1 MTKLDWAHRTATRG
15 TPRMRSRRLLV
26 ALAALVS
33 ALALIAG
40 GPTGIALGDENDKDK
55 DKKAVSE
62 AEVKA
67 AAPISYTPKSKTTF
81 NNPQSSTSSQRKIID
96 ELNRTINGTPGGA
109 TIRIAA
115 YLFDATTTADAL
127 VAAHRRGVNVQMLI
141 DDGERDNALVR
152 VRRVVGTD
160 TDNRSYVTT
169 CSSGCHAGSP
179 SIIHAKIYLFS
190 RVGSASNVSM
200 VGSANPYYHNVFNSW
215 NNMQTIVNNATIYNS
230 LSAYFNEMLDEPN
243 DGNAYRETTSGAYK
257 LYFFP
262 KASGKPMI
270 LEVLEGVSCS
280 GVASGYGSGGKTVVR
295 IAMWGWTAARED
307 IALEL
312 NALHR
317 RGCKVEVLLN
327 KDRTSKTVFAA
338 LLRSSSTYGKMK
350 IYDGWYDGNDN
361 GVAGLY
367 VHHKVLMINGNW
379 FSDSGAKVVYTGSQ
393 NHTHEGLRRNNEVM
407 LRVKINGVYNAFYYN
422 FAYIRD
428 RWTKGR
434 ITSVPSFVGEQNSAE
449 LRRQGL
455 DQEQE
460 IEAAIDPDIGW
471 YVPPG
476 EVADSD

>member
-1 MTKLDWAHRTATRG
+1 MID
-15 TPRMRSRRLLV
+15 SV
-26 ALAALVS
+26 D
-33 ALALIAG
+33 G
-40 GPTGIALGDENDKDK
+40 G
-55 DKKAVSE
+55 
-62 AEVKA
+62 
-67 AAPISYTPKSKTTF
+67 
-81 NNPQSSTSSQRKIID
+81 Q
-96 ELNRTINGTPGGA
+96 

-127 VAAHRRGVNVQMLI
+127 VRAHRRGVNVQMLI
-141 DDGERDNALVR
+141 DDGDFTERAVVR
-152 VRRVVGTD
+152 VRNAIRDYPGP
-160 TDNRSYVTT
+160 NSYVRT

-190 RVGSASNVSM
+190 RVGPQANWVSM

-215 NNMQTIVNNATIYNS
+215 NNMQTIVGNSTIYNS
-230 LSAYFNEMLDEPN
+230 LSAYFNEMLSEPN

-262 KASGKPMI
+262 KSSGDPMI
-270 LEVLEGVSCS
+270 LEVLRGVGCS

-307 IALEL
+307 IARQL
-312 NALHR
+312 NTLHQ
-317 RGCKVEVLLN
+317 RGCKIEVLLN

-367 VHHKVLMINGNW
+367 VHHKVLQINGNW

-393 NHTHEGLRRNNEVM
+393 NFTHEGLRRNNEVM
-407 LRVKINGVYNAFYYN
+407 LRVKTDSVYNAFYYN

-428 RWTKGR
+428 NWTKGR
-434 ITSVPSFVGEQNSAE
+434 ITSVPSTVGEQNSPA
-449 LRRQGL
+449 LLKRGI

-460 IEAAIDPDIGW
+460 IEAVVDPDIGW